1 MQVLNRHYRRHLD
14 VGVQPEEETLG
25 DTRDLGTICYVHDEM
40 TGALAALSIEVR
52 GLWFEILGKLLKNL
66 RDSPTFDKLVAV
78 IHRKPELHHA
88 GQTHSA

>member
-1 MQVLNRHYRRHLD
+1 LQVLNRHYRRHLD

-52 GLWFEILGKLLKNL
+52 GLWFEILGKLLKTGAIRPLGVSEGLLGGDACRAN
-66 RDSPTFDKLVAV
+66 A
-78 IHRKPELHHA
+78 
-88 GQTHSA
+88 